1 MAAVMFSSTCI
12 DVELIVFDKDGTL
25 IDFHHLWGRRA
36 ETGVEALVAQ
46 LDGGEELRQDINR
59 ALGYDCLARRTRS
72 NSPYSTAPIEEL
84 GVIAASVVYQHGV
97 GWHEAMNHVRATF
110 CLALQN
116 LPTADHIVPRGDVKA
131 VFHALGAR
139 GVKIAVA
146 TTDSRAGTEQTLH
159 LLGVRHL
166 LIDLKCGDDPDTRKP
181 DPRVLHELAAS
192 ADIDPRKVA
201 MVGDTIGDLRMAHEA
216 GAHAIAITGGAG
228 ADEEIAPLADA
239 SIASLNE
246 ISARV

>member
-1 MAAVMFSSTCI
+1 MFDSICI

-25 IDFHHLWGRRA
+25 IDFHHLWSQRA
-36 ETGVEALVAQ
+36 ELGVDALIAQ
-46 LDGGEELRQDINR
+46 IDGNDTLRSNIYK
-59 ALGYDCLARRTRS
+59 ALGYDAAARRTCS
-72 NSPYSTAPIEEL
+72 NGPFSTAPIEEL
-84 GVIAASVVYQHGV
+84 GVIAASVVCQYGTD
-97 GWHEAMNHVRATF
+97 WHEAMDHVRTTF

-116 LPTADHIVPRGDVKA
+116 PPTADLIVPRGNVKA
-131 VFHALGAR
+131 VFHALGAH

-146 TTDSRAGTEQTLH
+146 TTDSRAGTEQTLQ

-166 LIDLKCGDDPDTRKP
+166 LIDIKCGDDADTRKP
-181 DPRVLHELAAS
+181 DPRVLRELAAS
-192 ADIDPRKVA
+192 ADIDTRKVA
-201 MVGDTIGDLRMAHEA
+201 MVGDTIGDLRMAREA

-246 ISARV
+246 ISARN